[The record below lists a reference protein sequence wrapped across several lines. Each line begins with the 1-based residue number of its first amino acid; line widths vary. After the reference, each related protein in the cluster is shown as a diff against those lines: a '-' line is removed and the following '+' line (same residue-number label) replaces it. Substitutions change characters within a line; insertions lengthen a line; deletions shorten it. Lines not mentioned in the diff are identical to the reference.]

1 MPSAAAGAVTSTE
14 LQKSIF
20 DKPPSS
26 LPANPTTGG
35 SLKPPQSVGD
45 QAMSD
50 AKSPTTSVAGQKR
63 RRDDDDDVEDES
75 DEDVAMEEDSDDD

>member
-20 DKPPSS
+20 DHPPSS
-26 LPANPTTGG
+26 LLVNPTLPGG
-35 SLKPPQSVGD
+35 LKPPTNGEPTTD
-45 QAMSD
+45 G
-50 AKSPTTSVAGQKR
+50 KSPATSVAGQKR
-63 RRDDDDDVEDES
+63 RRDDEDDEPEEDS